1 MSRVPAF
8 AVLVALAAGSAAP
21 TGVWAADWKPFT
33 APAANGARWFYDA
46 EYSYRDAATGR
57 VVVMQ
62 AIGKPEAKIGPN
74 GPGAADGVGSVV
86 ALDCKA
92 SNLLT
97 VAAYSPKTAAPDLAS
112 IAWRGGKPKKVG
124 KEDADDSALMAAVC
138 PGAEQ
143 LPSK

>member
-1 MSRVPAF
+1 MSRASIVV
-8 AVLVALAAGSAAP
+8 VLLAAAGSVAP
-21 TGVWAADWKPFT
+21 TWALAADWKPFT
-33 APAANGARWFYDA
+33 APAPNGARWFYDA
-46 EYSYRDAATGR
+46 DYSYRDAATGR

-74 GPGAADGVGSVV
+74 GPGAKDGVGSVV

-97 VAAYSPKTAAPDLAS
+97 VAAYSPKTTPDLAS
-112 IAWRGGKPKKVG
+112 TAWRDGKAKKVG
-124 KEDADDSALMAAVC
+124 KENAEDSALMAAVC

>member
-1 MSRVPAF
+1 MPRLASAALF
-8 AVLVALAAGSAAP
+8 AALAAGSAAQ
-21 TGVWAADWKPFT
+21 AADWKPFS
-33 APAANGARWFYDA
+33 APAANGARWFYDS

-92 SNLLT
+92 SNLLM
-97 VAAYSPKTAAPDLAS
+97 VAAYSPKTTPDLTS
-112 IAWRGGKPKKVG
+112 TAWRDGKPKKVG
-124 KEDADDSALMAAVC
+124 KENAEDSSLMSAVC

>member
-1 MSRVPAF
+1 MPRVPAL
-8 AVLVALAAGSAAP
+8 AALAILAAGSAAP
-21 TGVWAADWKPFT
+21 ALAADWKPFT

-46 EYSYRDAATGR
+46 DYSYRDAATGR

-62 AIGKPEAKIGPN
+62 AIGKPEAKVGPN

-92 SNLLT
+92 SNLLV
-97 VAAYSPKTAAPDLAS
+97 VASYSPKETPDLTS
-112 IAWRGGKPKKVG
+112 TAWREGKPKKVG
-124 KEDADDSALMAAVC
+124 KENAEDAALMAAAC
-138 PGAEQ
+138 AGADG